1 MQRVGLSYVG
11 AIAVTQRNATNA
23 GTLTEGDQ
31 FHVRAAGFRMTANEL
46 QRMMNGLASGDAIP
60 HGSEIKLFGYF
71 FSITVLRALS
81 AECMLKAIACA
92 RSGSFKYE
100 HDLLELFEALD
111 GETKGLIGKIADSQ
125 GVASPRRV
133 LKRHRKDFVD
143 WRYPAEGET
152 QSTTLLDL
160 EKVLQILHDVY
171 LRIKGGKG
179 PWVNC
184 LGQLPPSDTQGTSA

>member
-1 MQRVGLSYVG
+1 M
-11 AIAVTQRNATNA
+11 TQASATDS

-31 FHVRAAGFRMTANEL
+31 FHARAIGFRTTANDL
-46 QRMMNGLASGDAIP
+46 QRLLNGLASGKSIP
-60 HGSEIKLFGYF
+60 AGAETKLFGYF
-71 FSITVLRALS
+71 LSVTVLRALS

-111 GETKGLIGKIADSQ
+111 GETKGLIGKLADSQ

-133 LKRHRKDFVD
+133 LKRHRMDFVE

-152 QSTTLLDL
+152 QSTNLLDL

-171 LRIKGGKG
+171 RRIKNGKG
-179 PWVNC
+179 P
-184 LGQLPPSDTQGTSA
+184 